1 MLVHFQEMNLER
13 EETVVRKKRFY
24 VIGSLVDIVET
35 ELISLSDSSEVNHV
49 ISTFN
54 AQLF

>member
-1 MLVHFQEMNLER
+1 MNLER